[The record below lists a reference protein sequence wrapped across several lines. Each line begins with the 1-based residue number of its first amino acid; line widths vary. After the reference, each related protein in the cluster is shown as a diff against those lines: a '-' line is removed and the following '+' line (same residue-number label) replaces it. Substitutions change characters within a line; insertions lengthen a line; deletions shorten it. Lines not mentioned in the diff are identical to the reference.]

1 MTAVIT
7 RVVLFICFCFS
18 LFSATSYT
26 IQPLVDS
33 SQPGT
38 NFLIGP
44 PGFNITPVNNTPY
57 LGGIVTPTGSPA
69 IGTLSGNTFSLLSL
83 SPLVGGSQPYVSTTL
98 KDGSAVGF
106 TNFSLPNPINPSF
119 PPSVVPRITRWE
131 NGVASEI
138 TIADPNN
145 ANAVFP
151 PYPIAFNSEG
161 DIVGQ
166 HIANGVVSAF
176 RYNLFDQS
184 FTVIPLPFSDVS
196 QLVVTSINEQGKILA
211 IPNRAFPGPPAGQI
225 LYDPA
230 TKSWKEIPFPSGMGL
245 NGDQYLNSSGQ
256 FASVYLDFATFS
268 NKLYLFNGTENLPLY
283 NGPGPFL
290 NTERVFGLNRHGQA
304 IGNLASRL
312 GIFSGGAF
320 DELFPLITNSSGWR
334 PFDAFQHALVGINDN
349 GQIFGIGEY
358 NNAITSFVLNPT
370 ASPEVPEPGTVLL
383 TLSAF
388 SLLFIRHRQS

>member
-1 MTAVIT
+1 MATLIT
-7 RVVLFICFCFS
+7 RVFLVNLFSFL

-211 IPNRAFPGPPAGQI
+211 IANRAFPGPLLARFCMTPPPNPGK
-225 LYDPA
+225 
-230 TKSWKEIPFPSGMGL
+230 KS
-245 NGDQYLNSSGQ
+245 
-256 FASVYLDFATFS
+256 
-268 NKLYLFNGTENLPLY
+268 
-283 NGPGPFL
+283 PFL
-290 NTERVFGLNRHGQA
+290 
-304 IGNLASRL
+304 LAW
-312 GIFSGGAF
+312 A
-320 DELFPLITNSSGWR
+320 
-334 PFDAFQHALVGINDN
+334 
-349 GQIFGIGEY
+349 
-358 NNAITSFVLNPT
+358 
-370 ASPEVPEPGTVLL
+370 
-383 TLSAF
+383 
-388 SLLFIRHRQS
+388 